1 MTFADVAKIT
11 LTVVASLGGG
21 GAIVFGLS
29 GFLGKIWADRA
40 LEKQRQEYAALNL
53 QLTHS
58 LRVAELEHQ
67 IRFSKLHEKRARVIA
82 ALHSRL
88 VQAFREG
95 QRFITSEGWD
105 TDRTTQQ
112 TAYTKVHNMILDLYW
127 FVEKNRIYL
136 PASVCNLLR
145 TFTDTIGEHIL
156 AVGTFGSPD
165 NLALT
170 VKVETAKKAYAAF
183 QKNIPEIRKILETE
197 FRKMLGVEPPSMPSS
212 PARNSISASG
222 TGVI

>member
-1 MTFADVAKIT
+1 MSFADIAKLAAAVI
-11 LTVVASLGGG
+11 ASFG
-21 GAIVFGLS
+21 GAGAILFGLS
-29 GFLGKIWADRA
+29 NYFGKLWADRA
-40 LEKQRQEYAALNL
+40 LEKQRQEYAELNL
-53 QLTHS
+53 KLTHS

-67 IRFSKLHEKRARVIA
+67 IRFSKLHEKRARVID

-88 VQAFREG
+88 VQVFREG

-112 TAYTKVHNMILDLYW
+112 TAYTKAHDMILDLYW
-127 FVEKNRIYL
+127 FVEKHRIYL
-136 PASVCNLLR
+136 PEPVCDLLR

-165 NLALT
+165 NLAST
-170 VKVETAKKAYAAF
+170 VKVKTAKKAYAAF
-183 QKNIPEIRKILETE
+183 HKNIPEIRKILETE

-212 PARNSISASG
+212 PAR
-222 TGVI
+222 TT